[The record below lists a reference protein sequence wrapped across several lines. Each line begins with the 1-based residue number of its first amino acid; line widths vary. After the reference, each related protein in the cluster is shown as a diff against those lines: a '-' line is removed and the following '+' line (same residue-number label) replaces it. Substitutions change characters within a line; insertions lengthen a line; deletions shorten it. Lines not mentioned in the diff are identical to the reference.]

1 MLHIEHYSK
10 TYPGGKKAVNDL
22 TLHVG
27 PGEIYG
33 FIGHNGAGKTTTLR
47 AVAGVMDFTE
57 GTITIDGHDIKK
69 DPVQAKRVTAF
80 LPDNPD
86 IYAFMKGIDYLNF
99 IADLYD
105 IPADQRTADIGK
117 YSDAF
122 ELTDNLGSPIGSYSH
137 GMRQKLA
144 LISAFIR
151 RPRLLIL
158 DEPFVGLDPSAA
170 HIMKGYLSELC
181 QSGSAVFFLPMYWR
195 WRKSCATRLP
205 LSKRETGAKRLH
217 GGAGGGFL
225 PGKRIFRTGG
235 RAMKIFCPVERQP
248 PVYASFLNQFQGTQ

>member
-1 MLHIEHYSK
+1 MLRIDNYSK
-10 TYPGGKKAVNDL
+10 TYPGGKRAVDDL
-22 TLHVG
+22 TLHVR

-57 GTITIDGHDIKK
+57 GIITIDGHDIKRES
-69 DPVQAKRVTAF
+69 VAAKQVTAF

-86 IYAFMKGIDYLNF
+86 LYEFMKGIDYLNF

-105 IPADQRTADIGK
+105 IPAGQRTADIGK
-117 YSDAF
+117 YADAF
-122 ELTDNLGSPIGSYSH
+122 ELTGNLGSPIGSYSH

-158 DEPFVGLDPSAA
+158 DEPFVGLDPAAA
-170 HIMKGYLSELC
+170 HLMKGYLAELC
-181 QSGSAVFFLPMYWR
+181 QGGSAVFFSTHVLEVAEKLCHKIAIIKHGR
-195 WRKSCATRLP
+195 LVKSGPTAELVGDSS
-205 LSKRETGAKRLH
+205 LEDV
-217 GGAGGGFL
+217 FL
-225 PGKRIFRTGG
+225 ELEGEK
-235 RAMKIFCPVERQP
+235 
-248 PVYASFLNQFQGTQ
+248 

>member
-1 MLHIEHYSK
+1 MLRIEHYSK
-10 TYPGGKKAVNDL
+10 TYPGGKKAVDDL
-22 TLHVG
+22 TLHVQ

-69 DPVQAKRVTAF
+69 DPVGAKHVTAF

-86 IYAFMKGIDYLNF
+86 LYEFMKGIDYLNF

-105 IPADQRTADIGK
+105 IPAGQRTADIGK
-117 YSDAF
+117 YAGAF
-122 ELTDNLGSPIGSYSH
+122 ELTGNLGSPIGSYSH

-158 DEPFVGLDPSAA
+158 DEPFVGLDPAAA
-170 HIMKGYLSELC
+170 HLMKGYLAELC
-181 QSGSAVFFLPMYWR
+181 QGGSAVFFSTHVLEVAEKLCHKIAIIKHGQLI
-195 WRKSCATRLP
+195 KSGPTAELVGDSS
-205 LSKRETGAKRLH
+205 LEDV
-217 GGAGGGFL
+217 FL
-225 PGKRIFRTGG
+225 ELEGEK
-235 RAMKIFCPVERQP
+235 
-248 PVYASFLNQFQGTQ
+248 